1 MESINEVAD
10 AWIEMTLASRELGGP
25 DKLPAEL
32 FDRGWKLNDLVVH
45 DPSTAVEAIAEVTRR
60 FSEADLARE
69 EKTDAQWVLDNLG
82 AGPLETLL
90 ATNDKH
96 ALRLVE
102 AEAAKDG
109 RFRWALGCC
118 WQNAMSEDVW
128 IRVQRAS
135 ARSIY

>member
-1 MESINEVAD
+1 MESINEIAD

-25 DKLPAEL
+25 NKVPQEL
-32 FDRGWKLNDLVVH
+32 FDRGWQLNDLVH
-45 DPSTAVEAIAEVTRR
+45 DDPSTAVEAIAEVTRR
-60 FSEADLARE
+60 FSVADLASK

-90 ATNDKH
+90 ASNADH
-96 ALRLVE
+96 CVRLVE
-102 AEAAKDG
+102 VEAAKDG

-118 WQNAMSEDVW
+118 WQNAMSEEVW
-128 IRVQRAS
+128 RRVQRAS